1 MWPILVPTWKEEKIL
16 YTLIFPVF
24 MSKQDVLDGRCEMYI
39 VRGSVFDVLL
49 RQSPFERH
57 RRVIQECVRENG
69 GYFEGFD
76 IPQWMIDRCFK
87 RLIPLKR
94 KAKLKRFFFRILN
107 GHAVGLASEDLMAG
121 SRHLVFI

>member
-1 MWPILVPTWKEEKIL
+1 MWLILVQEREKNTV
-16 YTLIFPVF
+16 YTVHYFFSLFL
-24 MSKQDVLDGRCEMYI
+24 SKQDVLDGRCEMYI
-39 VRGSVFDVLL
+39 VRGSVFDILL

-94 KAKLKRFFFRILN
+94 KAKLKRFFFS
-107 GHAVGLASEDLMAG
+107 G
-121 SRHLVFI
+121 F